1 MRTEMQFAN
10 IIVDTPMPR
19 AAHDCPV
26 ENWLTFF
33 GHRWNAL
40 VLWHLAPGA
49 KRHGELMAALPG
61 VTAKVLSE
69 RLVGLERHRLVSR
82 SVANT
87 FPRTVHYSLTARGHE
102 LVGIFNQIELWS
114 KAVLSDA
121 IAEDAEAAH
130 RRP

>member
-1 MRTEMQFAN
+1 MYRTQPSLA
-10 IIVDTPMPR
+10 VDLPMPR

-49 KRHGELMAALPG
+49 KRHGELMTALPG

-87 FPRTVHYSLTARGHE
+87 FPRTVRYSLTARGHE

-114 KAVLSDA
+114 KAVAADV
-121 IAEDAEAAH
+121 IAEDNVAAS
-130 RRP
+130 RVPG